1 MKGTKVGNT
10 ITIPTNQ
17 VLDFFA
23 GPDVTFTLNWVERTN
38 NNGQI
43 SFKKSEESEITF
55 TVLDNV
61 ITLDNSSP
69 EHFIGVCY
77 QYQGEEYFDGEG
89 DWNTSWNL
97 HEGYVPASTELITP
111 PDGMTSETWY
121 SDAVGPYGQLYTENV
136 EVDFSG
142 DEVYIK
148 GIFST
153 FPDSWI
159 KGNTSST
166 SMAYA
171 TTKLP
176 MAQPPTPSTP
186 QKSKEA

>member
-17 VLDFFA
+17 ELDFFA

-69 EHFIGVCY
+69 SF
-77 QYQGEEYFDGEG
+77 
-89 DWNTSWNL
+89 TRK
-97 HEGYVPASTELITP
+97 P
-111 PDGMTSETWY
+111 
-121 SDAVGPYGQLYTENV
+121 
-136 EVDFSG
+136 
-142 DEVYIK
+142 K
-148 GIFST
+148 GISEEV
-153 FPDSWI
+153 S
-159 KGNTSST
+159 
-166 SMAYA
+166 
-171 TTKLP
+171 
-176 MAQPPTPSTP
+176 
-186 QKSKEA
+186 